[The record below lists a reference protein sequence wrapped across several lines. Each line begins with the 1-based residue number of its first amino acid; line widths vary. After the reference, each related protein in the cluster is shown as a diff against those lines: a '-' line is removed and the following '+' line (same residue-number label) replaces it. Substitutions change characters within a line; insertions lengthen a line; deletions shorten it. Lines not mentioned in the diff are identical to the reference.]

1 MAGNQVWRLVANSI
15 LIGGTPVVAAYGP
28 FIGAFIINPQLA
40 ADQGLPVPENL
51 YVDIVGPAGTSV
63 TATTSIIYPGRV
75 FPVPAGA
82 LQVSV
87 NAASTG
93 HRFGGYV
100 FQTAEAFQASL
111 STFPPSGPTTLQD
124 VIASYL
130 YQEYSDD
137 DDLQAFVIAF
147 NDLAQQY
154 VDIFNGLNLP
164 VYSGLSGP
172 LLDWVAQGLYGF
184 TRPVLPSGR
193 NRNIGPLN
201 TYRFNVLRLN
211 QIKIIQPTQFYA
223 TTDDVFKRIMT
234 WHLYRGDGR
243 QFDIRWL
250 KRRVQRFLTGIN
262 GTGGT
267 TDQTYQV
274 SITFGPDYEVDINLQ
289 STRIY
294 ATGGAFYNISRFNTS
309 RFNQVNTRSVM
320 IPVSPLAPIFKAAM
334 DAGVL
339 EMPWQITQT
348 VVNVS

>member
-15 LIGGTPVVAAYGP
+15 LIGGQPVVAAYGP

-40 ADQGLPVPENL
+40 ADQGLPTPENL
-51 YVDIVGPAGTSV
+51 YVDIVNPAGASV
-63 TATTSIIYPGRV
+63 SATTSIIYPGQV
-75 FPVPAGA
+75 FPVPASA
-82 LQVSV
+82 PQVSV

-100 FQTAEAFQASL
+100 FQPAEAFQASL
-111 STFPPSGPTTLQD
+111 STFPPPGPTTLQD

-147 NDLAQQY
+147 NNLAQQY

-164 VYSGLSGP
+164 AYSGLTGP

-201 TYRFNVLRLN
+201 TYRFNVLRAE
-211 QIKIIQPTQFYA
+211 QVKIIQPTQFYA

-243 QFDIRWL
+243 QFDIRYL
-250 KRRVQRFLTGIN
+250 KRRVQRFLTGTN
-262 GTGGT
+262 GTGGQ

-274 SITFGPDYEVDINLQ
+274 SITFGPNYEVDINLQ
-289 STRIY
+289 SKRII
-294 ATGGAFYNISRFNTS
+294 ATGGAFYNVSRFNTS
-309 RFNQVNTRSVM
+309 RANQVNTRTIMV
-320 IPVSPLAPIFKAAM
+320 PVSPLAPIFKAAM
-334 DAGVL
+334 DAGAL
-339 EMPWQITQT
+339 EFPFMWDVT
-348 VVNVS
+348 VNVS